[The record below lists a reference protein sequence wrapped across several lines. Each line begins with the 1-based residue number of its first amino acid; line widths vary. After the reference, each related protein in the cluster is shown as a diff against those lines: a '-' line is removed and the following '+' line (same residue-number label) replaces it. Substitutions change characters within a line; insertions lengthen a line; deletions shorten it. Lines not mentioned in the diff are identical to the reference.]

1 MNLLT
6 QTARAYV
13 YAGNWVADCPASCG
27 NVELLHEA
35 AVRGGALVRKKTT
48 FRCSCCHFET
58 QAIDWPPNEHDIA
71 AVLDRRP
78 IPHTRN
84 WYPADHPVA
93 VNFRIPHG
101 QSVQDLIDENIEN
114 GVH

>member
-1 MNLLT
+1 MNLLM

-13 YAGNWVADCPASCG
+13 YAGNWAADCPASCG

-35 AVRGGALVRKKTT
+35 AVRGGALTRKKTT
-48 FRCSCCHFET
+48 FHCSYCNFET
-58 QAIDWPPNEHDIA
+58 QAIEWPPNEHDIT

-84 WYPADHPVA
+84 WYPAEHPA
-93 VNFRIPHG
+93 ALRFRIPHG
-101 QSVQDLIDENIEN
+101 QSVQDLVDENIEN